1 MSDSDSRPLILN
13 DSLKDSVDQPFEK
26 NSRLD
31 EKINASI
38 SSSPAAEPQDSEQL
52 KKRRKRFTCLQVCSA
67 VFLIIAAVITFA
79 FPPLIQSAIV

>member
-38 SSSPAAEPQDSEQL
+38 SSSPAAGP
-52 KKRRKRFTCLQVCSA
+52 
-67 VFLIIAAVITFA
+67 
-79 FPPLIQSAIV
+79 